1 MTITWHGDGGFTRT
15 SMNRAGLYPRG
26 GPRSGGRQRRQRGR
40 IALSAQAESGPRAGG
55 GPMLCSRL
63 YKLMYPGAPWP
74 RMSGSGEL
82 DS

>member
-1 MTITWHGDGGFTRT
+1 MDPVPAGD
-15 SMNRAGLYPRG
+15 
-26 GPRSGGRQRRQRGR
+26 
-40 IALSAQAESGPRAGG
+40 
-55 GPMLCSRL
+55 PMLCSRL